1 MRGVE
6 KNWTIEKRENQS
18 KEEENESKIPSYSV
32 IRQWLAKI
40 GLYELQRQKEKR
52 DDWIWILDFTIEL
65 GTEKCLVVLGI
76 SSEVIREKI
85 EKSTGC
91 LSHKDVEVLG
101 IEIMKSTK
109 GELVESVL
117 EKVSKKVGIP
127 QQIISDKGSDL
138 YKGIKLYQA
147 KNQDVIHSH
156 DITHQMALFLKKELE
171 ESEKYQLFTQ
181 KCNQT
186 RREIQ
191 QTELGFLMPPQQRSK
206 SRYFNLDELV
216 RWGIN
221 IINYLE
227 KEKEKNQERVQEET
241 NRDKIEL
248 KLAWVKEYQESLMIW
263 SEMLSITRGI
273 EEKVKKQG
281 LYLEI
286 VQQLLQNPQKRFSSE
301 RINKF
306 QQKIAESLKREI
318 EMFKEDEIRIMST
331 DVIESLFGKYKS
343 FSQKSSLK
351 EIRRM
356 ILIIPLSTLEITR
369 EFIKQGLEKVK
380 NVDVKDWESKTFAQS
395 MQGKRKIAFDS

>member
-1 MRGVE
+1 M
-6 KNWTIEKRENQS
+6 
-18 KEEENESKIPSYSV
+18 
-32 IRQWLAKI
+32 AKI
-40 GLYELQRQKEKR
+40 GLYELQRPKEKR

-76 SSEVIREKI
+76 SSNVIREKI
-85 EKSTGC
+85 QKSTGC

-138 YKGIKLYQA
+138 YKGITLYQS

-156 DITHQMALFLKKELE
+156 DLTHQMALFLKKELE

-186 RREIQ
+186 RQQIQ

-227 KEKEKNQERVQEET
+227 KEKAESET
-241 NRDKIEL
+241 TRAKIEL

-263 SEMLSITRGI
+263 SEMLSITRNI

-281 LYLEI
+281 LNPEI
-286 VQQLLQNPQKRFSSE
+286 LQQFEQNPQKRLGSE

-306 QQKIAESLKREI
+306 QKKIEESLKREI
-318 EMFKEDEIRIMST
+318 EMLKEDEIRIMST

-343 FSQKSSLK
+343 FSKKSSLK

-356 ILIIPLSTLEITR
+356 ILTIPLSTLEITR

-380 NVDVKDWESKTFAQS
+380 NVDVKDWESKTFGQS
-395 MQGKRKIAFDS
+395 MLSKRKIAFNS

>member
-1 MRGVE
+1 M
-6 KNWTIEKRENQS
+6 
-18 KEEENESKIPSYSV
+18 
-32 IRQWLAKI
+32 AKI
-40 GLYELQRQKEKR
+40 GLYELQREKKKR
-52 DDWIWILDFTIEL
+52 EDWVWILDFTIEL

-76 SSEVIREKI
+76 SSDVIREKI
-85 EKSTGC
+85 QKSTGC
-91 LSHKDVEVLG
+91 LSHKDVEVLA

-138 YKGIKLYQA
+138 SKGIKLYQE

-156 DITHQMALFLKKELE
+156 DLTHQMALFLKKELE
-171 ESEKYQLFTQ
+171 EEEKYQLFAQ

-186 RREIQ
+186 RQQIQ

-227 KEKEKNQERVQEET
+227 KEKEKNQEKVQRET
-241 NRDKIEL
+241 TRAKIEL

-263 SEMLSITRGI
+263 SEMLSITRTI

-281 LYLEI
+281 LHPEI
-286 VQQLLQNPQKRFSSE
+286 VQQFEQNSQKRLGSE

-306 QQKIAESLKREI
+306 QKKIEESLKREI
-318 EMFKEDEIRIMST
+318 EMLKEDEIRIMST

-343 FSQKSSLK
+343 FSKKTSLK

-356 ILIIPLSTLEITR
+356 ILTIPLSTLEITR

-380 NVDVKDWESKTFAQS
+380 NVDVKDWESKTFGQS
-395 MQGKRKIAFDS
+395 MLSKRKIAFNS